1 MSENNNLAAFGGTA
15 DMQQLAED
23 LIGKMR
29 SAGADAADLL
39 LVSGT
44 SVSVSCRLGEVEDV
58 ERSEGQDLG
67 LRAFI
72 GNQQAVVSTS
82 DLSAATLDEMVSRVV
97 AMARSA
103 PADPY
108 CGLADAALLAKDV
121 PDLDIYDA
129 STPEMPELIDAARQC
144 EDAARGIEGITNS
157 EGASTGWG
165 HSQLVLATS
174 GGFNQGYRSSS

>member
-23 LIGKMR
+23 LIGKLR

-129 STPEMPELIDAARQC
+129 STPQMPELIDAARQC

-165 HSQLVLATS
+165 HSQL
-174 GGFNQGYRSSS
+174 